1 MIAPPLGTD
10 QAAGV
15 ARSRGQ
21 SRRVEVIRL
30 RGVSYKYPKGVEAI
44 RELNLDVSVGEVL
57 FVLGHN
63 GAGKSTMLRLFNG
76 LLKPTAGAVTVDGID
91 TAKVRPAKLSRSVG
105 LVFQNPDAQLF
116 RDRVSDEVSFGA
128 DHGAGTED
136 TTERLERAM
145 ELLGLGSVADRNPY
159 DLSLSWRKRV
169 AIASVVAMG
178 SPILVL
184 DEPTGG
190 QDAEGTRV
198 LTDLIM
204 DRRHRGHGCV
214 VVTHDV
220 DLAFDCADRVVVM
233 REGEIPS
240 GGRAD
245 DRARRSAP
253 AGSRCPNPHTIAPC
267 LPPGSGTGP
276 AGPEP
281 WTNWRSA

>member
-1 MIAPPLGTD
+1 M
-10 QAAGV
+10 
-15 ARSRGQ
+15 
-21 SRRVEVIRL
+21 IRL
-30 RGVSYKYPKGVEAI
+30 LDVSYTYPKGVEAI
-44 RELNLDVSVGEVL
+44 RELSLDIAVGEAL

-76 LLKPTAGAVTVDGID
+76 LLKPTSGTVTVDGVD
-91 TAKVRPAKLSRSVG
+91 TAKVRPAKLSRTVG

-128 DHGAGTED
+128 EHGAGTEG
-136 TTERLERAM
+136 TTECFERAM
-145 ELLGLGSVADRNPY
+145 ALLGLESVGDRNPY

-190 QDAEGTRV
+190 QDADGTRV

-204 DRRHRGHGCV
+204 DRRRHGHGCV

-220 DLAFDCADRVVVM
+220 DLAFDCADRVVVL
-233 REGEIPS
+233 REGHIHLEGDPMSVLGHPLLPEAGVEPS
-240 GGRAD
+240 TMHSVSQGLGLD
-245 DRARRSAP
+245 
-253 AGSRCPNPHTIAPC
+253 
-267 LPPGSGTGP
+267 PPVRTVDELEVSLRDLGCSMP
-276 AGPEP
+276 
-281 WTNWRSA
+281 

>member
-1 MIAPPLGTD
+1 M
-10 QAAGV
+10 
-15 ARSRGQ
+15 
-21 SRRVEVIRL
+21 IRL
-30 RGVSYKYPKGVEAI
+30 RDVSYTYPKGVEAI
-44 RELNLDVSVGEVL
+44 RGLNLDVSVGEVL

-76 LLKPTAGAVTVDGID
+76 LLKPTTGTVTVGGTD
-91 TAKVRPAKLSRSVG
+91 TAKVRPAQLSRSVG

-128 DHGAGTED
+128 DHGAGAED
-136 TTERLERAM
+136 TTERFDQAM
-145 ELLGLGSVADRNPY
+145 ALLGLESVADRNPY

-190 QDAEGTRV
+190 QDAEGTRF

-204 DRRHRGHGCV
+204 DRRHHGHGCV

-233 REGEIPS
+233 REGEIHLEGHPMSVLGDPLLPAAGVEPS
-240 GGRAD
+240 TMHRVSQGLGLDPPVRTVDELEEHLNARGGL
-245 DRARRSAP
+245 
-253 AGSRCPNPHTIAPC
+253 TQ
-267 LPPGSGTGP
+267 
-276 AGPEP
+276 
-281 WTNWRSA
+281 

>member
-1 MIAPPLGTD
+1 M
-10 QAAGV
+10 
-15 ARSRGQ
+15 
-21 SRRVEVIRL
+21 IRL
-30 RGVSYKYPKGVEAI
+30 RDVSYTYPKGVEAI

-76 LLKPTAGAVTVDGID
+76 LLKPTTGTVTVDGTD
-91 TAKVRPAKLSRSVG
+91 TAKVRPAKLSRSIG

-116 RDRVSDEVSFGA
+116 RDRVSGEVAFGA
-128 DHGAGTED
+128 DNGAGTED
-136 TTERLERAM
+136 RTERLDQAM
-145 ELLGLGSVADRNPY
+145 ALLGLESVADRNPY

-190 QDAEGTRV
+190 QDSEGTRV
-198 LTDLIM
+198 LTDLIL
-204 DRRHRGHGCV
+204 DRRRHGHGCV

-233 REGEIPS
+233 NEGEIHLEGDPMAVLGDPLLPEAGVEPS
-240 GGRAD
+240 TMHRVSQGLGLDPPVRTVDELEKHLKTRGG
-245 DRARRSAP
+245 P
-253 AGSRCPNPHTIAPC
+253 MP
-267 LPPGSGTGP
+267 
-276 AGPEP
+276 
-281 WTNWRSA
+281 

>member
-1 MIAPPLGTD
+1 M
-10 QAAGV
+10 
-15 ARSRGQ
+15 
-21 SRRVEVIRL
+21 IRL
-30 RGVSYKYPKGVEAI
+30 RGVSYTYPTGVEAI
-44 RELNLDVSVGEVL
+44 RQVDLDISKGEAL

-63 GAGKSTMLRLFNG
+63 GAGKSTMLRLLNG
-76 LLKPTAGAVTVDGID
+76 LLKPTTGTVTVAGSD
-91 TAKVRPAKLSRSVG
+91 TRKARPAQLSRTVG

-128 DHGAGTED
+128 EHGAGADD

-145 ELLGLGSVADRNPY
+145 ALLGLESVADSNPY

-198 LTDLIM
+198 LVHLIA
-204 DRRHRGHGCV
+204 DSRRRGHGCV

-220 DLAFDCADRVVVM
+220 DLAFDCADRVMVL
-233 REGEIPS
+233 REGNIHLEGDPMSVLGDPRLSEAGVQPS
-240 GGRAD
+240 TMHQVSQGLRLDPPVRSVDELEERLKALGG
-245 DRARRSAP
+245 P
-253 AGSRCPNPHTIAPC
+253 TP
-267 LPPGSGTGP
+267 
-276 AGPEP
+276 
-281 WTNWRSA
+281 

>member
-1 MIAPPLGTD
+1 M
-10 QAAGV
+10 
-15 ARSRGQ
+15 
-21 SRRVEVIRL
+21 IRL
-30 RGVSYKYPKGVEAI
+30 RDVSYTYPKGVEAI
-44 RELNLDVSVGEVL
+44 RGLSLDVSVGEIL

-76 LLKPTAGAVTVDGID
+76 LVKPTTGTVTVDGTD
-91 TAKVRPAKLSRSVG
+91 TAKVRPAQLARSVG

-128 DHGAGTED
+128 DHGAGTAD
-136 TTERLERAM
+136 TTQRFDQAM
-145 ELLGLGSVADRNPY
+145 ALLGLESVADCNPY

-198 LTDLIM
+198 LTDLVM
-204 DRRHRGHGCV
+204 DRRRHGHGCV

-233 REGEIPS
+233 REGEIHLEGDPMTVLGDPLLEAAGVEPS
-240 GGRAD
+240 TMHRVSQGLGL
-245 DRARRSAP
+245 DRPVRTVDELEEHLRSA
-253 AGSRCPNPHTIAPC
+253 G
-267 LPPGSGTGP
+267 GTTP
-276 AGPEP
+276 
-281 WTNWRSA
+281 

>member
-1 MIAPPLGTD
+1 M
-10 QAAGV
+10 
-15 ARSRGQ
+15 
-21 SRRVEVIRL
+21 IRL
-30 RGVSYKYPKGVEAI
+30 HDVGYTYPKGVEAL
-44 RELNLDVSVGEVL
+44 RELNLEVSVGEVL

-76 LLKPTAGAVTVDGID
+76 LLKPTTGKVTVGGAD
-91 TAKVRPAKLSRSVG
+91 TAKARPAKLSRHVG

-116 RDRVSDEVSFGA
+116 RERVSDEVAFGA
-128 DHGAGTED
+128 DHGAGTAD
-136 TTERLERAM
+136 TTERFNQAM
-145 ELLGLGSVADRNPY
+145 ELLGLGPVADRNPY

-169 AIASVVAMG
+169 AIASVVAMA

-204 DRRHRGHGCV
+204 DRRRNGHGCV

-233 REGEIPS
+233 GEGRIRLEGDPMSVLGHPLLPAVGVAPS
-240 GGRAD
+240 TMHRISQGLGLDPPVRTVDELEDRLNTKGG
-245 DRARRSAP
+245 
-253 AGSRCPNPHTIAPC
+253 
-267 LPPGSGTGP
+267 
-276 AGPEP
+276 
-281 WTNWRSA
+281 